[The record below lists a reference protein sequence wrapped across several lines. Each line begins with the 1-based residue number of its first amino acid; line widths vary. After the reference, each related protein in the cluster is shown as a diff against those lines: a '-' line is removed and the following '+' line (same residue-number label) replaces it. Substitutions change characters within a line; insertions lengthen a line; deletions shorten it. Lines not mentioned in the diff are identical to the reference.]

1 MSFALAITG
10 PTASGKTA
18 LSLALAE
25 RLGCEIISLD
35 SMQIYERMDIGTAKA
50 TADERARVP
59 HHMIDFLSPLENY
72 SAEDYRADAMR
83 AVRDIESRGKLPLF
97 VGGTGLY
104 MDTVIRGAELES
116 PPSSDELKERLLAS
130 AVTDEERE
138 ALWQRLYEI
147 DPESALKTHRNN
159 VRRVVRALEIY
170 ELTGKTKTYFDE
182 LSKAVTPDVKIGMI
196 TLDFHDRDNLYKRV
210 DLRVDQMMRE
220 GLLEEV
226 SALYS
231 EGLLDKGS
239 TAAQAIGYK
248 EIISYL
254 DGESTLDEAVEKL
267 KLSTR
272 RYAKRQLTWF
282 RHNADAKR
290 LYIDREDGS
299 MKERDELLAELF
311 TLADEHIMAQKMT
324 RIRGNIIESL

>member
-116 PPSSDELKERLLAS
+116 PPSSDELKERLLETDGLEQLLDAS
-130 AVTDEERE
+130 YYVD
-138 ALWQRLYEI
+138 
-147 DPESALKTHRNN
+147 
-159 VRRVVRALEIY
+159 
-170 ELTGKTKTYFDE
+170 GDE
-182 LSKAVTPDVKIGMI
+182 LVALIAA
-196 TLDFHDRDNLYKRV
+196 
-210 DLRVDQMMRE
+210 DQQL
-220 GLLEEV
+220 GGVIEV
-226 SALYS
+226 SV
-231 EGLLDKGS
+231 D
-239 TAAQAIGYK
+239 I
-248 EIISYL
+248 
-254 DGESTLDEAVEKL
+254 
-267 KLSTR
+267 
-272 RYAKRQLTWF
+272 
-282 RHNADAKR
+282 
-290 LYIDREDGS
+290 
-299 MKERDELLAELF
+299 
-311 TLADEHIMAQKMT
+311 
-324 RIRGNIIESL
+324 

>member
-25 RLGCEIISLD
+25 HLGCEIISID
-35 SMQIYERMDIGTAKA
+35 SMQIYKYMDIGTAKA
-50 TADERARVP
+50 TPDERARAP
-59 HHMIDFLSPLENY
+59 HHMIDFLSPLESY

-83 AVRDIESRGKLPLF
+83 VVDDIISRGKLPLF

-104 MDTVIRGAELES
+104 MDTVMRGAQLTS
-116 PPSSDELKERLLAS
+116 PPSSEELKERLLAS

-138 ALWQRLYEI
+138 ALWQRLREI
-147 DPESALKTHRNN
+147 DPVSAEKTHKNN

-182 LSKAVTPDVKIGMI
+182 LTRAAKPDISVGMI
-196 TLDFHDRDNLYKRV
+196 TLDFHDRDNLYQRV
-210 DLRVDQMMRE
+210 DLRVDQMME
-220 GLLEEV
+220 
-226 SALYS
+226 
-231 EGLLDKGS
+231 EGLLDEVRSLYEGGMLLKGT

-254 DGESTLDEAVEKL
+254 DGECSLEEAVELL
-267 KLSTR
+267 KLSSR

-282 RHNADAKR
+282 RHNEGAKR
-290 LYIDREDGS
+290 LYIDREDGQ
-299 MKERDELLAELF
+299 MKEKHELVSELYA
-311 TLADEHIMAQKMT
+311 LADELV
-324 RIRGNIIESL
+324 RESKNF

>member
-25 RLGCEIISLD
+25 KLGCEIISLD
-35 SMQIYERMDIGTAKA
+35 SMQIYKRMDIGTAKA
-50 TADERARVP
+50 TEEERARVP
-59 HHMIDFLSPLENY
+59 HHMIDFLEPDVSY
-72 SAEDYRADAMR
+72 SAEDYRSDSMR
-83 AVRDIESRGKLPLF
+83 VLKDIESRGKLPLF

-104 MDTVIRGAELES
+104 MDTIIRGSEISS

-138 ALWQRLYEI
+138 ALWQRLNEI
-147 DPESALKTHRNN
+147 DPESAEKTHKNN

-170 ELTGKTKTYFDE
+170 ELTGKTKTYFDK
-182 LSKAVTPDVKIGMI
+182 LSKSSAPDVKVGMI
-196 TLDFHDRDNLYKRV
+196 TLDFHNRDNLYSRV
-210 DLRVDQMMRE
+210 DLRVDQMLEE
-220 GLLEEV
+220 GLLDEV
-226 SALYS
+226 KMLYS
-231 EGLLDKGS
+231 EGLLSKGT

-248 EIISYL
+248 EFISYL
-254 DGESTLDEAVEKL
+254 DGECTLDEAADQL

-282 RHNADAKR
+282 RHNEDALR
-290 LYIDREDGS
+290 LYIDREDGA
-299 MKERDELLAELF
+299 MKDKNELLEELYA
-311 TLADEHIMAQKMT
+311 LASRLLENK
-324 RIRGNIIESL
+324 

>member
-10 PTASGKTA
+10 PTASGKTSLS
-18 LSLALAE
+18 LSLAK
-25 RLGCEIISLD
+25 RLGCEIISID
-35 SMQIYERMDIGTAKA
+35 SMQIYRYMNIGTAKA
-50 TADERARVP
+50 TDEERAQVP
-59 HHMIDFLSPLENY
+59 HHMIDFLSPGENY

-83 AVRDIESRGKLPLF
+83 ALSDIESRGRLPLF

-116 PPSSDELKERLLAS
+116 PPSSEELRAGLLAS

-138 ALWQRLYEI
+138 ALWQRLFEV
-147 DPESALKTHRNN
+147 DPDSANKTHKNN

-182 LSKAVTPDVKIGMI
+182 LSRTSSPDVKVGMI
-196 TLDFHDRDNLYKRV
+196 TLDFHDRSNLYARV
-210 DLRVDQMMRE
+210 DQRVDQMMD
-220 GLLEEV
+220 
-226 SALYS
+226 
-231 EGLLDKGS
+231 EGLLDEVKKLYFGGILQKNT

-254 DGESTLDEAVEKL
+254 DGECTLDEAVELL

-282 RHNADAKR
+282 RHNKDSRR

-299 MKERDELLAELF
+299 MKDKDELLTELYSM
-311 TLADEHIMAQKMT
+311 ADELIKD
-324 RIRGNIIESL
+324 R